1 MTLADYLGEYSPYA
15 ISALLAI
22 PSFAFAWHVL
32 VARRSYA
39 DEPPLEAG
47 WIPWLGA
54 GLQMRQMEKFA
65 LANYRKHGL
74 TFAAYAAGQRFVFS
88 EDLAVHRSVVSSKN
102 FGANQLMVRKRCLP
116 FVSCL
121 VDVEIYQ
128 VDIQM
133 RFLGAERPTT
143 AEEEAACVPVLHTQ
157 LTGKPLA
164 HLRTAFLEQL
174 ITAIDGFKDLGV
186 VDLIPLMRETIFK
199 CTL

>member
-15 ISALLAI
+15 VSALLAI
-22 PSFAFAWHVL
+22 PSFAFAWHIL
-32 VARRSYA
+32 VTRRSYA

-54 GLQMRQMEKFA
+54 GLQMRKMEKFA
-65 LANYRKHGL
+65 LANYKKHGL

-102 FGANQLMVRKRCLP
+102 FGINQLMVRKRACL
-116 FVSCL
+116 FGSCL
-121 VDVEIYQ
+121 VDREIYQ
-128 VDIQM
+128 VEIQK

-143 AEEEAACVPVLHTQ
+143 AEEEAACVRVLHTQ
-157 LTGKPLA
+157 LAGRPLA
-164 HLRTAFLEQL
+164 HLRGAFLEHL
-174 ITAIDGFKDLGV
+174 ITTIDGFKDLGV